1 MIREIINK
9 LKLKKRKLEKTANKF
24 TETTIPNAPFEIT
37 LSKNA
42 NFFKMVI
49 NDYISI
55 INYVDRMQEIDNLG
69 IESLICNA
77 VLWNS
82 GKQKVNRG
90 VYYIFEIENRLYN
103 ILISD
108 NKFIIDERIKINDL
122 TEEKIL
128 SFNSEITDYSYTFHK
143 HDQTGDTFYTRY
155 YNKRGYSFGK
165 LDLSTE
171 EFLESINLLM
181 FNLEQINAIENIVNI
196 ELLRKN
202 ILSSPERNPQKIYK

>member
-1 MIREIINK
+1 MIQEIINK
-9 LKLKKRKLEKTANKF
+9 LKLKKRKLETAATHF
-24 TETTIPNAPFEIT
+24 EETKIHDMPSNIT
-37 LSKNA
+37 LSRKE
-42 NFFKMVI
+42 NFFEMKI
-49 NDYISI
+49 NEYISI
-55 INYVDRMQEIDNLG
+55 VDYVDRMREIDNLG
-69 IESLICNA
+69 IESLVCNA

-108 NKFIIDERIKINDL
+108 NKFIIDERIKINDI
-122 TEEKIL
+122 TKEKIL

-171 EFLESINLLM
+171 EFLESINLLIS
-181 FNLEQINAIENIVNI
+181 NLEQINAIENIVNI

>member
-9 LKLKKRKLEKTANKF
+9 LKLKKRKLETAATHF
-24 TETTIPNAPFEIT
+24 EETKIHDRPSNIT
-37 LSKNA
+37 LSRKE
-42 NFFKMVI
+42 NFFEMKI
-49 NDYISI
+49 NEYISI
-55 INYVDRMQEIDNLG
+55 VDYVDRMREIDSFG
-69 IESLICNA
+69 IESLVCNA

-108 NKFIIDERIKINDL
+108 NKFIIDERIKINDI

-202 ILSSPERNPQKIYK
+202 ILSSPERNTQKIYK

>member
-9 LKLKKRKLEKTANKF
+9 LKLKKRKLETAATHF
-24 TETTIPNAPFEIT
+24 EETKIHDRPSNIT
-37 LSKNA
+37 LSRKE
-42 NFFKMVI
+42 NFFEMKI
-49 NDYISI
+49 NEYISI
-55 INYVDRMQEIDNLG
+55 VDYVDRMREIDSFG
-69 IESLICNA
+69 IESLVCNA

-108 NKFIIDERIKINDL
+108 NKFIIDERIKINDI